1 MIINIINKWLF
12 LILFTRLS
20 KHIGNRKRE
29 LILIET
35 KKGRNPL
42 EIPSERDF
50 SILDALKKGYS
61 QAEVGR
67 VYGLTRQCVHQIKNR
82 WSKFC

>member
-1 MIINIINKWLF
+1 LK
-12 LILFTRLS
+12 
-20 KHIGNRKRE
+20 
-29 LILIET
+29 ET

-50 SILDALKKGYS
+50 SILDALKEGYS

-67 VYGLTRQCVHQIKNR
+67 VYGLTRQYVHQIKNR
-82 WSKFC
+82 WPKFC

>member
-1 MIINIINKWLF
+1 MF
-12 LILFTRLS
+12 FALIDQIKRTLKS
-20 KHIGNRKRE
+20 RKRAI
-29 LILIET
+29 ILIET

-50 SILDALKKGYS
+50 YILDALKKGYS

-67 VYGLTRQCVHQIKNR
+67 VHGLTRQYVHQVKNR
-82 WSKFC
+82 WPKLC

>member
-1 MIINIINKWLF
+1 
-12 LILFTRLS
+12 
-20 KHIGNRKRE
+20 
-29 LILIET
+29 LIET

-50 SILDALKKGYS
+50 SILDALKEGYS

-67 VYGLTRQCVHQIKNR
+67 VYGLARQNHLTPKATLSHPNKN
-82 WSKFC
+82 SC

>member
-1 MIINIINKWLF
+1 MF
-12 LILFTRLS
+12 FALIDQIKRTLKS
-20 KHIGNRKRE
+20 RKRAI
-29 LILIET
+29 ILIET

-50 SILDALKKGYS
+50 YILDALKKGFS

-67 VYGLTRQCVHQIKNR
+67 VYGLTRQYVHQVKNR
-82 WSKFC
+82 WPKLC